1 MAIFNAGVAGLGGVI
16 IEKLMKRNKE
26 MSFWQQSSYLYTFG
40 FLINIISVVIQN
52 KKKTIEYLKF
62 KNFNVYSYTLIFLY
76 PYLGLITGG
85 ILKHL
90 SSIIK
95 TFATCSSLFLTSFI
109 SYYLFKFDLKYPFFN
124 IFINYDLF
132 NWMFNLQFIFS
143 LFIVC
148 ISIYLYKA
156 SSEENFMEK
165 IKSINMR
172 FEYISVDRYGGDD
185 NNKNPDEI
193 SV

>member
-40 FLINIISVVIQN
+40 FLINIISVFIQN

-132 NWMFNLQFIFS
+132 N
-143 LFIVC
+143 
-148 ISIYLYKA
+148 
-156 SSEENFMEK
+156 
-165 IKSINMR
+165 
-172 FEYISVDRYGGDD
+172 
-185 NNKNPDEI
+185 
-193 SV
+193 